1 MTSAPKTAYHHGD
14 LKESLLAAA
23 EQALMDLPLQDVTL
37 REIARRANVS
47 HAAPKHHF
55 ASLGQ
60 LLGEVAARGYDTF
73 VDTLDQAADRAV
85 DQSAKARL
93 TAMARAYLRFA
104 VDKPAVYGLMFGKRE
119 HAVETTTHLATSMMA
134 AWSQLETQVAA
145 VVGPSRAAYGAV
157 TVWSNVHG
165 LAMLR
170 LERKL
175 PPHVSPDVALETLI
189 RTMMSGL
196 EAES

>member
-119 HAVETTTHLATSMMA
+119 DAVETTTHLATSMMA

-145 VVGPSRAAYGAV
+145 LVGPSRAAYGAV